1 VNAEHRLRSRAD
13 NRPRTPDNRLRTAA
27 DFQRV
32 RERSPRVWPHPL
44 LVLHVAPND
53 FDRARVGIT
62 VSGRVGKAVVR
73 NRVRRRLRE
82 AVRARLGSLQT
93 GYDLLVVARPG
104 SSHATWQQLCAALDT
119 VLQRAGAT
127 AATGLSV

>member
-1 VNAEHRLRSRAD
+1 MKREQRLRS
-13 NRPRTPDNRLRTAA
+13 AA

-32 RERSPRVWPHPL
+32 RDQSPRVWPHRL

-53 FDRARVGIT
+53 LDRARVGIT

-73 NRVRRRLRE
+73 NRIRRRLRE
-82 AVRARLGSLQT
+82 ALQVRFDALVA
-93 GYDLLVVARPG
+93 GYDVLVVARPA
-104 SSHATWQQLCAALDT
+104 SAQASWFDLNAALDV

-127 AATGLSV
+127 KVAGASV

>member
-1 VNAEHRLRSRAD
+1 VKREQRLRS
-13 NRPRTPDNRLRTAA
+13 AA

-32 RERSPRVWPHPL
+32 RDQSPRVWPHRL
-44 LVLHVAPND
+44 LVLHLAPNELGY
-53 FDRARVGIT
+53 ARVGIT

-82 AVRARLGSLQT
+82 ALRARFGALTPGF
-93 GYDLLVVARPG
+93 DVLVVARPP
-104 SSHATWQQLCAALDT
+104 SAQASWLELNAALDT

-127 AATGLSV
+127 LPTGASV